1 MSFTTRELVKQHIL
15 DHHIGSTIVN
25 GEAIQLSASGTYQL
39 EKRVI
44 LQGSETVKAR
54 EQNSPV
60 QQTLAF
66 SGDESVSFPNSKLV
80 PESVVVAGDSSLGHI
95 YIENIDYQVDY
106 DIGSI
111 RRLQSGS
118 IPSDGS
124 IVIWYLYYRIYQKGV
139 DYDFDYQAG
148 NIRRRSS
155 GAIEPGQWVL
165 VDYTA
170 EYGSLDDGAI
180 DNAISEANE
189 QVSSFIDEIYRESTD
204 RALVTAETYLAVS
217 IICRIRAMESIS
229 PSKARTTSGAADAQ
243 SWTAISDM
251 YRKEGYNILSRY
263 AGSLGF
269 LKPPTKA

>member
-15 DHHIGSTIVN
+15 DHHIGSTMVN
-25 GEAIQLSASGTYQL
+25 GEAVQLSAAGAYQL
-39 EKRVI
+39 EKRMV
-44 LQGSETVKAR
+44 LQSSESVKAR

-60 QQTLAF
+60 QQSISF
-66 SGDESVSFPNSKLV
+66 SGDEGVSLPNTKLV
-80 PESVVVAGDSSLGHI
+80 PESVVVASDSSLGHI

-118 IPSDGS
+118 IPPDGN

-139 DYDFDYQAG
+139 DYDIDYQAG
-148 NIRRRSS
+148 TIRRRSG

-165 VDYTA
+165 IDYTA
-170 EYGSLDDGAI
+170 EYGSLDDSAI

-189 QVSSFIDEIYRESTD
+189 QVSSFIAEIYRESTD
-204 RALVTAETYLAVS
+204 RALVTAETYLSVA

-229 PSKARTTSGAADAQ
+229 PSKSRSTSGAADAQ

-251 YRKEGYNILSRY
+251 YRKEAYNILSRY